1 MASPKM
7 LVQRAEQANLQPRAF
22 YLNRPPKP
30 KTMMRGDYASL
41 LRACAVNA
49 NEAMH
54 RRVAAGN
61 EGRDIPTG
69 GSGRR
74 RAKAH
79 RQRGLCMA
87 DGATCRR
94 SATAYFGRCWTH
106 LTPEFLR
113 SRGQHRLAALV
124 EAGGRLTR
132 GRQYEGDTLQADGA
146 LATLVQPESWTDV
159 TGEMARLLGEWRDSN
174 EATA

>member
-54 RRVAAGN
+54 QRVAAGN

-74 RAKAH
+74 RAKAI
-79 RQRGLCMA
+79 RNR
-87 DGATCRR
+87 
-94 SATAYFGRCWTH
+94 
-106 LTPEFLR
+106 
-113 SRGQHRLAALV
+113 AAG
-124 EAGGRLTR
+124 EAIEAPRFSTGG
-132 GRQYEGDTLQADGA
+132 
-146 LATLVQPESWTDV
+146 WV
-159 TGEMARLLGEWRDSN
+159 TGPTEPVAIPACTYVLPARLLGEWRDSN